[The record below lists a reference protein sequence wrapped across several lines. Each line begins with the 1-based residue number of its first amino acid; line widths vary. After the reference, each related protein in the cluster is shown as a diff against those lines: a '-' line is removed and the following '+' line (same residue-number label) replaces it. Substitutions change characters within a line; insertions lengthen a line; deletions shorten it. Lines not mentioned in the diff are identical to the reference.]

1 MRLVI
6 SRRERRLKP
15 EEEARKGEN
24 EMKESSPDPRDP
36 LPPGANVV
44 YTLVVALI
52 VVLAGL
58 GIVLLLEQ

>member
-1 MRLVI
+1 
-6 SRRERRLKP
+6 
-15 EEEARKGEN
+15 
-24 EMKESSPDPRDP
+24 MKESSPDPRDP
-36 LPPGANVV
+36 LPPGATAA

>member
-1 MRLVI
+1 
-6 SRRERRLKP
+6 
-15 EEEARKGEN
+15 
-24 EMKESSPDPRDP
+24 MKESLPDPRDP

>member
-6 SRRERRLKP
+6 SPERRLKP
-15 EEEARKGEN
+15 EAEARKGEKGMN
-24 EMKESSPDPRDP
+24 ESSTEPHDP
-36 LPPGANVV
+36 LPPGATAV
-44 YTLVVALI
+44 YTLVVAPI

>member
-6 SRRERRLKP
+6 SPERRLKP

-36 LPPGANVV
+36 LPLGATAV
-44 YTLVVALI
+44 YTLLVALI
-52 VVLAGL
+52 VALAGL
-58 GIVLLLEQ
+58 GIVLLLE